1 MDRPRTP
8 LKPIDKSLLDEAYKL
23 VTGDRQQSYDHP
35 ARNFD
40 RIARLWSVALDKEIT
55 AEDVATCMI
64 LVKIARQL
72 HAPKRDNLVD
82 AVGYLLTLEAVR

>member
-1 MDRPRTP
+1 VDRTGAG
-8 LKPIDKSLLDEAYKL
+8 LKPIDKSLLDEAYNL
-23 VTGDRQQSYDHP
+23 VTGDRQESYDHP

-40 RIARLWSVALDKEIT
+40 RIARLWSVALDKDIT
-55 AEDVATCMI
+55 AEDVATCMV

>member
-1 MDRPRTP
+1 MDRTGAG
-8 LKPIDKSLLDEAYKL
+8 LKPIDKSLLDEAYNL
-23 VTGDRQQSYDHP
+23 VTGDRQESYDHP

>member
-1 MDRPRTP
+1 MGRTGAG
-8 LKPIDKSLLDEAYKL
+8 LKPIDKSLLDEAYNL
-23 VTGDRQQSYDHP
+23 VTGDRQESYDHP

-40 RIARLWSVALDKEIT
+40 RIARLWSVALDKDIT

>member
-1 MDRPRTP
+1 MDRTGAG
-8 LKPIDKSLLDEAYKL
+8 LKPIDKSLLDEAYNL
-23 VTGDRQQSYDHP
+23 VTGDRQESYDHP

-40 RIARLWSVALDKEIT
+40 RIARLWSVALDKDIT

>member
-1 MDRPRTP
+1 VDRTGAG
-8 LKPIDKSLLDEAYKL
+8 LKPIDKSLLDEAYNL
-23 VTGDRQQSYDHP
+23 VTGDRQESYDHP

-40 RIARLWSVALDKEIT
+40 RIARLWSVALDKDIT

>member
-1 MDRPRTP
+1 MDRTGAG
-8 LKPIDKSLLDEAYKL
+8 LKPIDKSLLDEAYNL

>member
-1 MDRPRTP
+1 MDRPRTS
-8 LKPIDKSLLDEAYKL
+8 LKPIDKSLLDEAYQL

>member
-1 MDRPRTP
+1 MDRPGTP
-8 LKPIDKSLLDEAYKL
+8 LKPIDKTLLDEAYSL

-40 RIARLWSVALDKEIT
+40 RIARLWSVALDKDIT
-55 AEDVATCMI
+55 AEDVAVCMV
-64 LVKIARQL
+64 LVKIARQV

-82 AVGYLLTLEAVR
+82 AIGYLLTLEAVR

>member
-1 MDRPRTP
+1 MDRPGTP
-8 LKPIDKSLLDEAYKL
+8 LKPIDKSLLDEAYNL

>member
-1 MDRPRTP
+1 MDRARTA
-8 LKPIDKSLLDEAYKL
+8 LKPIDKSLLDEAYQL
-23 VTGDRQQSYDHP
+23 VTGDRQESYDHP

-82 AVGYLLTLEAVR
+82 AIGYLLTLEAVR

>member
-1 MDRPRTP
+1 VDRTGAG
-8 LKPIDKSLLDEAYKL
+8 LKPIDKSLLDEAYNL

>member
-1 MDRPRTP
+1 MDRTGAG
-8 LKPIDKSLLDEAYKL
+8 LKPIDKSLLDEAYSL
-23 VTGDRQQSYDHP
+23 VTGDRQESYDHP

-40 RIARLWSVALDKEIT
+40 RIARLWSVALDKDIT

>member
-8 LKPIDKSLLDEAYKL
+8 LKPIDKSLLDEAYQL

>member
-1 MDRPRTP
+1 MDRARTA
-8 LKPIDKSLLDEAYKL
+8 LKPIDKSLLDEAYTL
-23 VTGDRQQSYDHP
+23 VTGDRQESYDHP

-40 RIARLWSVALDKEIT
+40 RIARLWSVALDKEVT

-82 AVGYLLTLEAVR
+82 AIGYLLTLEAVR